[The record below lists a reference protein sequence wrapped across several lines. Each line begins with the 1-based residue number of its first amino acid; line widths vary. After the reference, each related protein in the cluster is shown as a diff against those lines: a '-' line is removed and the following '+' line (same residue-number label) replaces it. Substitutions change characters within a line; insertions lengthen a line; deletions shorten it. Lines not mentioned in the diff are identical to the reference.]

1 MYHYIEDKAFLGDMK
16 CLCAGIIN
24 QLDQRINND
33 SVMSVKAFLVGSG
46 AKNLNTQNADEA
58 IDLDYNLQ
66 IIDSA
71 MRDGREIKA
80 YIQKQFNVILNRNGW
95 SDCQDST
102 SVLTTEL
109 RHFTRGNQTEFRID
123 LAIVKQDE
131 NGWHRLIHEKTGFAA
146 LDRFYW
152 NLAPSSR
159 DLSERV
165 SAIKQENLWN
175 EVREMYLDLKN
186 MYLCRRDQ
194 NHPSFLVYIE
204 AINQVYYRHFGNK
217 IPQCI
222 PCVPMAF
229 GVDNLIL
236 GSYNDSVDVRQRIGI
251 QKGW

>member
-1 MYHYIEDKAFLGDMK
+1 
-16 CLCAGIIN
+16 
-24 QLDQRINND
+24 
-33 SVMSVKAFLVGSG
+33 
-46 AKNLNTQNADEA
+46 
-58 IDLDYNLQ
+58 
-66 IIDSA
+66 

-131 NGWHRLIHEKTGFAA
+131 NGWHRLIHEKTGFAT

-204 AINQVYYRHFGNK
+204 AINQVYYRHFGSK
-217 IPQCI
+217 IPQFI

-236 GSYNDSVDVRQRIGI
+236 GSYNDSVDVRQRIGT